1 MRTILNQNFPFLAE
15 SDIDLLLEIGTHCT
29 LKNKETIHSLH
40 GKTTPLYFIIKGM
53 VRGYIIEENGEER
66 TLFIRPTH
74 TFFASP
80 EQLKKEGKTK
90 FTFEAINETELLKIP
105 FDKFQEL
112 VETKLPFARLYVE
125 ALKETVLTLIGR
137 IEMLATKTP
146 EERYEDLILNHSSF
160 FQNTSR
166 KHIANYLGIT
176 PNSLSRI
183 IKRRK
188 EDKT

>member
-80 EQLKKEGKTK
+80 EILKKEKKTK
-90 FTFEAINETELLKIP
+90 FTFEAINETELLEIP
-105 FDKFQEL
+105 FAQFDKL
-112 VETKLPFARLYVE
+112 VNTNLSFA
-125 ALKETVLTLIGR
+125 
-137 IEMLATKTP
+137 
-146 EERYEDLILNHSSF
+146 
-160 FQNTSR
+160 
-166 KHIANYLGIT
+166 
-176 PNSLSRI
+176 
-183 IKRRK
+183 
-188 EDKT
+188 